1 MKFKSMSETAL
12 DWADETNGTAGRHV
26 GGIHWGARCQM
37 FNTDRTKVRPK
48 KIQGIVDP
56 IPWVAD
62 HHVSVTY
69 DNVELHPAL
78 RHYFD
83 VDGLESS
90 FRNRGMHYGRPDK
103 RLQKL
108 GISEEDV
115 RRAVQQANR
124 KQSAE
129 SGSSWDSIRS
139 SLLDKI
145 SYSSL
150 QESDTPGGIPVVRKK
165 TPDSPGQA

>member
-1 MKFKSMSETAL
+1 MRFKSMSESAL
-12 DWADETNGTAGRHV
+12 DWRDETNGIEGRYV
-26 GGIHWGARCQM
+26 GGIHWGARCLM
-37 FNTDRTKVRPK
+37 FNTDRVKVRPK
-48 KIQGIVDP
+48 KIQGEIDQ

-62 HHVSVTY
+62 HHVSVTN
-69 DNVELHPAL
+69 DNNELHPAL

-103 RLQKL
+103 RLASL
-108 GISEEDV
+108 GLTEEDV
-115 RRAVQQANR
+115 KRAVQQAKK
-124 KQSAE
+124 KQSVDTT
-129 SGSSWDSIRS
+129 SSWDSIRS

-150 QESDTPGGIPVVRKK
+150 QEADTPGGIPVVRKK